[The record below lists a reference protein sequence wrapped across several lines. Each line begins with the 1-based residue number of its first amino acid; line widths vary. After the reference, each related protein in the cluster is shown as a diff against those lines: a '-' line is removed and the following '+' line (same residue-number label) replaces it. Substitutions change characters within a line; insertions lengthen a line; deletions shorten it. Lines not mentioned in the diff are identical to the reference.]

1 MRRVVRLSGVAFLC
15 AWLVLL
21 NPANAE
27 QAVFAKVEGE
37 TVLMTEL
44 GSLVNTTLR
53 QRFYHGR
60 LDGERIDDVRHEV
73 AGQLVDQV
81 LLRREALRRGIE
93 IDDETVELRAE
104 AALSRFQVEGL
115 TAAQRKHLVDML
127 RKQERE
133 KLLLEELRSV
143 VAGEAKPDEEDVA
156 VYYRDNL
163 DRFTT
168 PQQLHLSVILLKVAP
183 SSAVSVWQAAKDEA
197 ERLRQRLG
205 KGSEFAELARLHS
218 GDASAEVGGDLGFV
232 HQGMLSPEAER
243 AVVALEVGGVSEPVA
258 LLQGVAL
265 FKLKGVK
272 EAVVNP
278 LEQVGD
284 RAKGLLL
291 RQMVEQK
298 WRDLLESLRKKATIE
313 IYDGDIVMTKM
324 WANETVLDGR

>member
-1 MRRVVRLSGVAFLC
+1 M
-15 AWLVLL
+15 
-21 NPANAE
+21 
-27 QAVFAKVEGE
+27 
-37 TVLMTEL
+37 
-44 GSLVNTTLR
+44 
-53 QRFYHGR
+53 
-60 LDGERIDDVRHEV
+60 RHEV
-73 AGQLVDQV
+73 AGRLVDQV

-133 KLLLEELRSV
+133 VLLLEELRSV

-197 ERLRQRLG
+197 ERLRRRLG
-205 KGSEFAELARLHS
+205 KGSGFAELARLHS
-218 GDASAEVGGDLGFV
+218 GDASAEAGGDLGFV

-243 AVVALEVGGVSEPVA
+243 AVVTLEVGGVSEPVA

-278 LEQVGD
+278 LEQVDD